1 MIKSSHTRCSLNTVS
16 SSMIYRYLLKNNH
29 KIINDISKA
38 DFIIINSC
46 GFHKKT
52 RDASINLYNKLNKKK
67 KQNAKIIMFG
77 CLIKIDTERLRFLNL
92 IQIDFNDSELLDKYF
107 YQNTKFD
114 EMTPFCD
121 NKTREEILQEESNPD
136 FSKYPNFFLSRKFLR
151 ISPKIKS
158 NYERLLYGM
167 DHADKLLVEI
177 SRGCMGN
184 CHYCTIKKTKGQ
196 LRSRDIEEI
205 ILDIKS
211 IYDST
216 KILFLAA
223 DDCSCY
229 GLDIGANIFQLIN
242 RIENEFPELSF
253 QMNYLSPNLLDKF
266 YKEYIELFSKS
277 NIPFITIP
285 MQSGSNKIIRN
296 MNRNYD
302 SRRIFKIIKQI
313 KKVSPKTLIEGHFI
327 IGYPGETSFDFLK
340 TIFATTY
347 FDYPIALIYSDSKGV
362 KSSTLPMKKSYITKY
377 FRFLIITFFIN
388 IVILFKF
395 LTNPNVNSKVSL
407 QKWPNR

>member
-1 MIKSSHTRCSLNTVS
+1 MKSYEISIKSAHTRCSLNTVS

-29 KIINDISKA
+29 RIINDSSKA

-52 RDASINLYNKLNKKK
+52 RDASINLYNKLNNKK

-77 CLIKIDTERLRFLNL
+77 CLIKIDNERLQSLNL
-92 IQIDFNDSELLDKYF
+92 IQIDFNDNELLDKYF
-107 YQNTKFD
+107 FQNTKYN
-114 EMTPFCD
+114 EMTPHCD
-121 NKTREEILQEESNPD
+121 TKTREVILQEESNPD

-151 ISPKIKS
+151 ISPKTKS
-158 NYERLLYGM
+158 NYEHLLFGM
-167 DHADKLLVEI
+167 DHNDKLLVEI
-177 SRGCMGN
+177 SRGCIGN
-184 CHYCTIKKTKGQ
+184 CYYCTIKKTKGQ
-196 LRSRDIEEI
+196 LKSRKVEEI

-211 IYDST
+211 IYDPT

-229 GLDIGANIFQLIN
+229 GLDIDTNIFQLIN
-242 RIENEFPELSF
+242 RIENEFPGLSF

-266 YKEYIELFSKS
+266 SKDYIELFSRS
-277 NIPFITIP
+277 NILFITIP

-327 IGYPGETSFDFLK
+327 IGYPGETSFDFFK
-340 TIFATTY
+340 TIFATVY

-362 KSSTLPMKKSYITKY
+362 KSSTLPKKKSSITKY
-377 FRFLIITFFIN
+377 LRFLIITFFIN
-388 IVILFKF
+388 FVILFKF
-395 LTNPNVNSKVSL
+395 LTNSSFDPKT
-407 QKWPNR
+407 

>member
-1 MIKSSHTRCSLNTVS
+1 
-16 SSMIYRYLLKNNH
+16 MIYRYLLENNH
-29 KIINDISKA
+29 KIVNDISKA

-46 GFHKKT
+46 GFHEKT
-52 RDASINLYNKLNKKK
+52 RNTSINHYNKLHDKK

-77 CLIKIDTERLRFLNL
+77 CLIRIDNERLRSLDL

-107 YQNTKFD
+107 YQNTKFN
-114 EMTPFCD
+114 EMTPHCD
-121 NKTREEILQEESNPD
+121 SKTREEILGEESDPD

-151 ISPKIKS
+151 FSPKIKS

-167 DHADKLLVEI
+167 DHTDKLLVEI
-177 SRGCMGN
+177 SKGCLGN

-196 LRSRDIEEI
+196 LKSRKIEDII
-205 ILDIKS
+205 SDIKS
-211 IYDST
+211 IYDPT
-216 KILFLAA
+216 KTLFLAA

-229 GLDIGANIFQLIN
+229 GLDIGTNIFQLIN
-242 RIENEFPELSF
+242 RIENEFPGLTF

-266 YKEYIELFSKS
+266 SKEYIGLFNRSK
-277 NIPFITIP
+277 ILFITIP

-313 KKVSPKTLIEGHFI
+313 KKISPKTLIEGHFI
-327 IGYPGETSFDFLK
+327 IGYPGETLFDFLK
-340 TIFATTY
+340 TVFATIY
-347 FDYPIALIYSDSKGV
+347 FDFPIALIYSDAKGV
-362 KSSTLPMKKSYITKY
+362 KSATLPKKKSPTTKY

-395 LTNPNVNSKVSL
+395 LSSPNVDPKKTL
-407 QKWPNR
+407 KK